1 MDGLAPRLD
10 TSSLFPVVKRV
21 EAQVNATIANVVAKS
36 CMDRREPSA
45 DLAGRCLAHEGE
57 EASFGLPFVQT
68 LRERIA
74 ATQLGE
80 RKVSDL
86 PPGSDRTHDKIVV
99 WLKAQL
105 FQLRLSTTG
114 R

>member
-1 MDGLAPRLD
+1 MQPLRMLLQNHAWTGASHRL
-10 TSSLFPVVKRV
+10 TWR
-21 EAQVNATIANVVAKS
+21 
-36 CMDRREPSA
+36 
-45 DLAGRCLAHEGE
+45 GRCLAHEGE

-74 ATQLGE
+74 ATQLAE